1 MWSSR
6 FLCSWLLLFNFC
18 VLAIGLPRDEK
29 APPFRVEHQGFVDL
43 LDVPGRVIASKR
55 IISVDRKTL
64 GDPQPTTYNTLGA
77 DYVRHF
83 IIADE
88 LKVDGVLLGVRGQV
102 IEKEVTIGDEN
113 TRVWVHLMTNSS
125 LGTGLTAKVYLSDP
139 FVKERKLAENIDKN
153 RWLAEQA
160 IDSVVNELEQG
171 HARLT
176 LTYIHFVTDE
186 IEE

>member
-1 MWSSR
+1 V
-6 FLCSWLLLFNFC
+6 LLNGF
-18 VLAIGLPRDEK
+18 VLATSHAIDEK
-29 APPFRVEHQGFVDL
+29 APPYRVEHQGFVDL
-43 LDVPGRVIASKR
+43 LDVPGRMIASKR
-55 IISVDRKTL
+55 IISVDKKTL
-64 GDPQPTTYNTLGA
+64 GEPGPTTHNILGA

-102 IEKEVTIGDEN
+102 IEKEVTVGDDN

-125 LGTGLTAKVYLSDP
+125 LGTGLTAKVYLTEP
-139 FVKERKLAENIDKN
+139 FLEDRKLAENIDKN

-160 IDSVVNELEQG
+160 IDLMIRELEQG

-176 LTYIHFVTDE
+176 LTYVHFVTDE
-186 IEE
+186 TED